1 MIATHSHTWNPAK
14 RCSLIVL
21 WIVTLILSETAM
33 IHSTVI
39 GQAFIP
45 VKPVQPAP
53 EDLVTHQ
60 QHVRGLIQN
69 ELDLIVSVVRPDEV
83 QAQALANLA
92 ESQWEATSLRE
103 VTRRVQQHVHGSIDF
118 DGLVER
124 SVNVWC
130 KDVLTAEQLA
140 LYQAELE
147 DRQQLRKEAL
157 IARML
162 TWLQNKLSL
171 SASQTEQVEKVLRE
185 RWKDRWY
192 RSIEATFA
200 NETLL
205 PEINQKWLEEILT
218 PAQKNAMVVRSPTER
233 NIALPDVFP
242 ELPLSRRF
250 AVGTIESSLSIPLK
264 ANQAPAGPAEKK
276 EPVN

>member
-1 MIATHSHTWNPAK
+1 MITVRLSYQT
-14 RCSLIVL
+14 CSGHRLLIPF
-21 WIVTLILSETAM
+21 WIVAFLLLGLGILG
-33 IHSTVI
+33 STVH

-45 VKPVQPAP
+45 ARPVQPAP
-53 EDLVTHQ
+53 EDLAVYQ

-69 ELDLIVSVVRPDEV
+69 ELHLIAIIVKPNDSQSQSLVDI
-83 QAQALANLA
+83 A
-92 ESQWEATSLRE
+92 ESQWEVTSLRE

-124 SVNVWC
+124 SVSAWC
-130 KDVLTAEQLA
+130 KEVLTEEQVA
-140 LYQAELE
+140 IYQSELD
-147 DRQQLRKEAL
+147 DRQLLRKEAL

-171 SASQTEQVEKVLRE
+171 SAGQTEQVEKVLRE

-218 PAQKNAMVVRSPTER
+218 PAQKNAMVVRSPTEKH
-233 NIALPDVFP
+233 IVLPDVFP
-242 ELPLSRRF
+242 VLPLSKRF
-250 AVGTIESSLSIPLK
+250 EIGDKVSSPSIPVKAAKAAVGPA
-264 ANQAPAGPAEKK
+264 ANKGAI
-276 EPVN
+276 N

>member
-1 MIATHSHTWNPAK
+1 MILARPLNWTSPR
-14 RCSLIVL
+14 RCSFILFWV
-21 WIVTLILSETAM
+21 VAVVLSETAM
-33 IHSTVI
+33 MCSTAF

-45 VKPVQPAP
+45 VKPIQPAP

-60 QHVRGLIQN
+60 QHIRGLIQN
-69 ELDLIVSVVRPDEV
+69 ELDLITAVVKPNDT
-83 QAQALANLA
+83 QSQALVDLA
-92 ESQWEATSLRE
+92 ESQWESTSLRE

-124 SVNVWC
+124 SVSVWC
-130 KDVLTAEQLA
+130 KEVLTEEQLA
-140 LYQAELE
+140 LYQTELE

-242 ELPLSRRF
+242 GLSLSKRF
-250 AVGTIESSLSIPLK
+250 AVGSKESSPSIPLK
-264 ANQAPAGPAEKK
+264 ANQAPAGPAAKK
-276 EPVN
+276 EPIN

>member
-1 MIATHSHTWNPAK
+1 MIAVRISSQVSSGPYL
-14 RCSLIVL
+14 LIHF
-21 WIVTLILSETAM
+21 WIFASILVGTECLR
-33 IHSTVI
+33 STVH

-45 VKPVQPAP
+45 ARPVQPAP
-53 EDLVTHQ
+53 EELATHQ

-69 ELDLIVSVVRPDEV
+69 ELDLIAIVVKPNDT
-83 QAQALANLA
+83 QAQSLVNLA

-124 SVNVWC
+124 SVSAWC
-130 KDVLTAEQLA
+130 KEALTEEQIA
-140 LYQAELE
+140 LYQSELE

-171 SASQTEQVEKVLRE
+171 SASQTDQVERVLRE

-205 PEINQKWLEEILT
+205 PEINQKWLEDILT
-218 PAQKNAMVVRSPTER
+218 PAQKNAMVVRSPTEK
-233 NIALPDVFP
+233 NTPMPDVFP
-242 ELPLSRRF
+242 VLPLSKRF
-250 AVGTIESSLSIPLK
+250 EIGNIASSPSIPVK
-264 ANQAPAGPAEKK
+264 AAPAAAAPAANK
-276 EPVN
+276 EPMN

>member
-1 MIATHSHTWNPAK
+1 MIVVARSGCRFFSRYSLSFLLVVLARITIDATM
-14 RCSLIVL
+14 CSLAL
-21 WIVTLILSETAM
+21 
-33 IHSTVI
+33 

-45 VKPVQPAP
+45 AKPVQPAP
-53 EDLVTHQ
+53 EELVTFQ
-60 QHVRGLIQN
+60 QQVRGLIQN
-69 ELDLIVSVVRPDEV
+69 ELDLITVLVKPNDS
-83 QAQALANLA
+83 QSQALADVA

-124 SVNVWC
+124 SVSGWC
-130 KDVLTAEQLA
+130 KDILNEEQLK
-140 LYQAELE
+140 LYQAELQGRL
-147 DRQQLRKEAL
+147 DLRKEAL

-171 SASQTEQVEKVLRE
+171 SASQTEEVEKVLRE

-205 PEINQKWLEEILT
+205 PEINQKWLDNILT
-218 PAQKNAMVVRSPTER
+218 PAQKNALVVRSPMER
-233 NIALPDVFP
+233 TVAMPSVFP
-242 ELPLSRRF
+242 VLPLQKRF
-250 AVGTIESSLSIPLK
+250 VVGNKESSPSIPLNEQQDGAK
-264 ANQAPAGPAEKK
+264 PAAKQEALK
-276 EPVN
+276 

>member
-1 MIATHSHTWNPAK
+1 M
-14 RCSLIVL
+14 RCS
-21 WIVTLILSETAM
+21 TTF
-33 IHSTVI
+33 

-45 VKPVQPAP
+45 VKPIQPAP

-69 ELDLIVSVVRPDEV
+69 ELDLIATVVKPNDT
-83 QAQALANLA
+83 QAQTLADLA

-124 SVNVWC
+124 SVVAWC
-130 KDVLTAEQLA
+130 KDLLTEEQLA
-140 LYQAELE
+140 LYQTELE

-171 SASQTEQVEKVLRE
+171 SAGQTEQVEKVLRE

-205 PEINQKWLEEILT
+205 PEINQKWLEDILT

-233 NIALPDVFP
+233 NLVLPDVFP
-242 ELPLSRRF
+242 ELPLSKRF
-250 AVGTIESSLSIPLK
+250 SVGSKESNPSIPLK
-264 ANQAPAGPAEKK
+264 AKQAPVGPAVKK
-276 EPVN
+276 EPIN

>member
-1 MIATHSHTWNPAK
+1 MIVARPLDWTSPR

-21 WIVTLILSETAM
+21 WVVALVLSETA
-33 IHSTVI
+33 IIGSTAF

-45 VKPVQPAP
+45 VKPIQPAP

-69 ELDLIVSVVRPDEV
+69 ELDLIVTVVKPDDI
-83 QAQALANLA
+83 QSQKLADLA

-124 SVNVWC
+124 SVSAWC
-130 KDVLTAEQLA
+130 KEMLTEEQLA

-171 SASQTEQVEKVLRE
+171 SAGQTEQVEKVLRE

-205 PEINQKWLEEILT
+205 PEINQKWLDEILT

-242 ELPLSRRF
+242 ELPLSKRF
-250 AVGTIESSLSIPLK
+250 VVGSKESNPSIPLK
-264 ANQAPAGPAEKK
+264 ANQAPAVPAVKK
-276 EPVN
+276 EPIN

>member
-1 MIATHSHTWNPAK
+1 VIETLALNGTYPR
-14 RCSLIVL
+14 RCSLVFFGA
-21 WIVTLILSETAM
+21 VALILAETAM
-33 IHSTVI
+33 VCSTAC

-45 VKPVQPAP
+45 VKPIQPAP

-60 QHVRGLIQN
+60 QHIRGLIQN
-69 ELDLIVSVVRPDEV
+69 ELDLITAVVKPNDT
-83 QAQALANLA
+83 QAQTLVDLA

-124 SVNVWC
+124 SVTAWC
-130 KDVLTAEQLA
+130 KELLTEDQLA

-205 PEINQKWLEEILT
+205 PEINQKWLEDILT

-233 NIALPDVFP
+233 NTALPNVFP
-242 ELPLSRRF
+242 ELPLSKRF
-250 AVGTIESSLSIPLK
+250 SAGSKESSPSIPLK
-264 ANQAPAGPAEKK
+264 ANQAPVGPAAKK
-276 EPVN
+276 EPKN

>member
-1 MIATHSHTWNPAK
+1 MIAVRMSSQVSTAPYLIIYCQIFVSILVGAACLHSPA
-14 RCSLIVL
+14 
-21 WIVTLILSETAM
+21 
-33 IHSTVI
+33 H

-45 VKPVQPAP
+45 AKPVQPAP

-69 ELDLIVSVVRPDEV
+69 ELDLIALVVKPNAT
-83 QAQALANLA
+83 QAQSLVDLA

-124 SVNVWC
+124 SVSAWC
-130 KDVLTAEQLA
+130 KEVLTEEQIA
-140 LYQAELE
+140 LYQSELE

-171 SASQTEQVEKVLRE
+171 SASQTDQVEKVLRE

-218 PAQKNAMVVRSPTER
+218 PAQKNAMVVRSPTEK
-233 NIALPDVFP
+233 NTPMPDVFP
-242 ELPLSRRF
+242 VLPLSKRLQI
-250 AVGTIESSLSIPLK
+250 GDITSSPSIPVK
-264 ANQAPAGPAEKK
+264 AAPAAAGPAANK
-276 EPVN
+276 EPMN